1 MSNPNMAYHLTMT
14 LDGWFNSRMESV
26 YSWNIIF
33 PSRKVI
39 LLRADNLSEVSHTGK
54 ICQVHDACLQHH
66 NGFCDGAS
74 TCTKPHQ
81 ASASTG
87 HLFQSQSSAFGFS
100 QEACP

>member
-1 MSNPNMAYHLTMT
+1 MIINEVTSGAKPSLRQTIVTDNARNMVKPRRL
-14 LDGWFNSRMESV
+14 V
-26 YSWNIIF
+26 
-33 PSRKVI
+33 
-39 LLRADNLSEVSHTGK
+39 LRAFLLVIE
-54 ICQVHDACLQHH
+54 VHDACLQHH